1 MTTSTVGLLAG
12 LLLGVAAAAGG
23 FTGFLIALVL
33 GVIGYLVGGQRD
45 GEVADVA
52 ETARPE
58 SSVLAEPGDRGT
70 LTIRDRV
77 AQKLVLE
84 ATRGTPGRVRAKVD
98 IAIEWPGSLSVIGTA
113 VRENVTTQLQSVSG
127 LDVDGVDV
135 AIVSVLPASTKRDAG
150 RKVR

>member
-1 MTTSTVGLLAG
+1 M
-12 LLLGVAAAAGG
+12 
-23 FTGFLIALVL
+23 
-33 GVIGYLVGGQRD
+33 
-45 GEVADVA
+45 A

-58 SSVLAEPGDRGT
+58 SSVHGEPGDRGT

-84 ATRGTPGRVRAKVD
+84 ATRGTPGVRHHAAGMDKLTGRELPRARVLVSGKRVRAKVD

>member
-1 MTTSTVGLLAG
+1 M
-12 LLLGVAAAAGG
+12 
-23 FTGFLIALVL
+23 
-33 GVIGYLVGGQRD
+33 
-45 GEVADVA
+45 A

-58 SSVLAEPGDRGT
+58 SSVLGEPGDRGT

-84 ATRGTPGRVRAKVD
+84 ATRGTPGVRHHAGGMDKLTGRELPRARVLVSGKRVRAKVD

-135 AIVSVLPASTKRDAG
+135 AIVSVLPASTTRDAG
-150 RKVR
+150 RTVR

>member
-1 MTTSTVGLLAG
+1 M
-12 LLLGVAAAAGG
+12 LG
-23 FTGFLIALVL
+23 
-33 GVIGYLVGGQRD
+33 
-45 GEVADVA
+45 
-52 ETARPE
+52 
-58 SSVLAEPGDRGT
+58 EPGDRGT

-84 ATRGTPGRVRAKVD
+84 ATRGTPGVRHHAGGMDKLTGRELPRARVLVSGKRVRAKVD

-135 AIVSVLPASTKRDAG
+135 AIVSVLPASTKRDEG